1 MAGRLENKVALV
13 TGGWNG
19 IGKAICKRFAE
30 EGAAVAVTDIDFGSA
45 RRVAEEIT
53 AAGGAAVAREQD
65 VTDAGL
71 WETLLPEL
79 AAELGG
85 LNILVN
91 NAGIGIPATV
101 EVETLDGWR
110 RTQSVNLESVFLGT
124 QAAIRQMK
132 EQGGSI
138 INVSSIEG
146 IIGEPLMAAYNA
158 SKAGVRLFTKSV
170 ALHCAA
176 ENYQIRINSIHPGFV
191 ETALVANAVAQLGE
205 KRGQEKV
212 ERVLS
217 EIPMQ
222 RFGTPLEIANGCLFL
237 ASDESA
243 YMTGSEL
250 VMDGGYTAR

>member
-1 MAGRLENKVALV
+1 
-13 TGGWNG
+13 
-19 IGKAICKRFAE
+19 
-30 EGAAVAVTDIDFGSA
+30 
-45 RRVAEEIT
+45 
-53 AAGGAAVAREQD
+53 
-65 VTDAGL
+65 
-71 WETLLPEL
+71 
-79 AAELGG
+79 
-85 LNILVN
+85 
-91 NAGIGIPATV
+91 
-101 EVETLDGWR
+101 
-110 RTQSVNLESVFLGT
+110 
-124 QAAIRQMK
+124 
-132 EQGGSI
+132 
-138 INVSSIEG
+138 
-146 IIGEPLMAAYNA
+146 MAAYNA
-158 SKAGVRLFTKSV
+158 SKAGVRLFTNSV
-170 ALHCAA
+170 ALNCAA